1 MKSSVTKQVFNFLN
15 FLTKCDVSGVY
26 GKSLV
31 TSIAPIHLCIWK
43 HCSANHW
50 WNEYF
55 KLTSWW
61 CRNYWRFSGVSHRS
75 QWKAQSSFTSVSK
88 SISGVQQLLKRLKDI
103 TTQDFSTPSF
113 NPKLQPQTSTPNFST
128 NELFNPGFFY
138 HEYWAEKSGVEAW
151 GWNFQTLKIGGRFNP
166 DFSMNYSI
174 LGLFNHTRLKKFW
187 YWNLA
192 LKSPGLKCPH
202 TPMDLIF
209 NPRWLK
215 SLGLK

>member
-1 MKSSVTKQVFNFLN
+1 MEGWVF
-15 FLTKCDVSGVY
+15 VY
-26 GKSLV
+26 FGLE
-31 TSIAPIHLCIWK
+31 IHQW
-43 HCSANHW
+43 SPTT
-50 WNEYF
+50 F
-55 KLTSWW
+55 KKVEGHYNPGL
-61 CRNYWRFSGVSHRS
+61 
-75 QWKAQSSFTSVSK
+75 
-88 SISGVQQLLKRLKDI
+88 
-103 TTQDFSTPSF
+103 F

-192 LKSPGLKCPH
+192 LKSLGLKCPQS
-202 TPMDLIF
+202 PMDRIF

-215 SLGLK
+215 SLGLNQECRKVKKNWDAISNV